1 MPMVGGMKFPYT
13 AKGKEDAKKAA
24 AKKTPKG
31 RKSEIG
37 KQSETIKQGAKKA
50 GIKRMLEKKKKGF
63 SGFRSQTY

>member
-24 AKKTPKG
+24 AKKTPMGK
-31 RKSEIG
+31 KSEMG